1 MNAKVI
7 GLGIVL
13 LAFLDFTIYAVYQH
27 GYLGFFEAVGA
38 NSATRLAMFDLTIA
52 LMLIVVWM
60 VRDARERG
68 HSWLPYAIV
77 TLFFGAAGPL
87 AYLIRREWTPRAR
100 HAHAV
105 QHGS

>member
-38 NSATRLAMFDLTIA
+38 NSATGLAMLDLTIA
-52 LMLIVVWM
+52 LTLIVVWM
-60 VRDARERG
+60 VRDARA
-68 HSWLPYAIV
+68 SIV
-77 TLFFGAAGPL
+77 
-87 AYLIRREWTPRAR
+87 EM
-100 HAHAV
+100 V
-105 QHGS
+105 QHSATTWSWFA